1 MKSYLTSLALAC
13 AAMAPLSVSACPG
26 HDHDHADHA
35 HHEHKSHAKAA
46 FGDAATA
53 AAPAGVAISACWIR
67 AMPNRLPSAGYFKIH
82 NGGAHDAVLIGA
94 QSKAF
99 SKVMLHATQ
108 TSDGMTTMVHAD
120 KVELPAGANFEF
132 APGGHHVM
140 LEQPTAEL
148 PIGKTL
154 PISFWFEGGRALTV
168 DCEVRSPS
176 TVK

>member
-1 MKSYLTSLALAC
+1 MKSYLSSLMLAGAAL
-13 AAMAPLSVSACPG
+13 VSLPVQACPG
-26 HDHDHADHA
+26 HDHNDGHA
-35 HHEHKSHAKAA
+35 HHEHKNHAQSA
-46 FGDAATA
+46 FGDAAKA
-53 AAPAGVAISACWIR
+53 AAPEGVTISACWIR

-82 NGGAHDAVLIGA
+82 NGGAHDAVLVGA

-108 TSDGMTTMVHAD
+108 TSDGMATMVHAD

-132 APGGHHVM
+132 ASGGHHVM

-148 PIGKTL
+148 PPIGKTL
-154 PISFWFEGGRALTV
+154 PISFWFEGGRAITAN
-168 DCEVRSPS
+168 CEVRSPS